1 MKWLRRLGIAVGMLV
16 LIVIIAVGTVFAVTE
31 RHFNRD
37 WSQIKGK
44 TLTVSSDSITVTRGA
59 HLARAVGKC
68 VDCHGET
75 LGGKR
80 FIDDPALGLVV
91 ASNITTG
98 KGGVLAKY
106 DNAALERV
114 LRHGVKWDGK
124 GARIMPAHEFSYFAD
139 DDLAAIIAYVR
150 SVPAVDNELPPTDLK
165 LLARV
170 LNVAGQFP
178 MLDVERID
186 HARVSPA
193 TMPFAPTVEYG
204 QYSMRVGGC
213 FACHGETLS
222 GGKIPGVPP
231 EWPPAANL
239 TPTGLV
245 AYKSEADFVKLL
257 RTGMRPS
264 GSPVNNVMPW
274 QYAKDLTDDEIHA
287 IWLYLQT
294 VPKKEF
300 GGR

>member
-1 MKWLRRLGIAVGMLV
+1 MKWLRRLGIAAGVLV
-16 LIVIIAVGTVFAVTE
+16 VIAIVCVGTVYAVAE
-31 RHFNRD
+31 RHLNADWNR
-37 WSQIKGK
+37 IKGK
-44 TLTVSSDSITVTRGA
+44 TLTVSTDSVTVARGS
-59 HLARAVGKC
+59 HLAHAVGKC
-68 VDCHGET
+68 VDCHGPT
-75 LGGKR
+75 LGGRR

-91 ASNITTG
+91 ASNITAG

-106 DNAALERV
+106 DNVALERAI
-114 LRHGVKWDGK
+114 RHGVKWDGK

-139 DDLAAIIAYVR
+139 DDVAAIIAYVR
-150 SVPAVDNELPPTDLK
+150 TVPPVDNELPSTNLK

-170 LNVAGQFP
+170 LYVAGQLP
-178 MLDVERID
+178 LLDAERID
-186 HARVSPA
+186 HDRVSPI
-193 TMPFAPTVEYG
+193 TMPLTPTAEYG

-231 EWPPAANL
+231 DWPPAANI
-239 TPTGLV
+239 TPAGLV
-245 AYKSEADFVKLL
+245 LYKSEADFVQAL
-257 RTGMRPS
+257 RTGRRPN
-264 GSPVNNVMPW
+264 GAPINPVMPW
-274 QYAKDLTDDEIHA
+274 QFTKDLGEDEIHA